1 MDGSR
6 VLTFD
11 KLKAEFFY
19 PESTDNISTKALATK
34 MAVQMDG
41 CLLTELW
48 YPKKEKSDYLSSDEG
63 KFGWVYTTQE

>member
-1 MDGSR
+1 MSDQFQYLTFVLFLLFISTENKQNNDMDGSR

-34 MAVQMDG
+34 MAV
-41 CLLTELW
+41 
-48 YPKKEKSDYLSSDEG
+48 
-63 KFGWVYTTQE
+63 